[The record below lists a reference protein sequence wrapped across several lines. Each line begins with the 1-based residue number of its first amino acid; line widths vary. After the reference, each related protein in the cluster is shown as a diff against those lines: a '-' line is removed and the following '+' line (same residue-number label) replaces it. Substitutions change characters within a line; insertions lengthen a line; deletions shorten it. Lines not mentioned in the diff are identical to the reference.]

1 MTMPETGSL
10 TIPAPAFRTLCCQG
24 RPGQEGLALQLL
36 SAALRQE
43 RLPVAVHSHLPPS
56 VLSL

>member
-1 MTMPETGSL
+1 MPETGSL